1 MYHHL
6 HMSLKFLIL
15 MTTGDR
21 AETQMPAIL
30 QFLPDVLIYLV
41 HRYLL
46 QNLTALVKIQNL
58 RISSNHNT

>member
-15 MTTGDR
+15 MTIGDR

-46 QNLTALVKIQNL
+46 QNLTVLVKIQNL
-58 RISSNHNT
+58 RISSNHNI